1 MYCDN
6 RVNLMGDIK
15 FNEKGF
21 AQTESIA
28 VQWWKGKHQLV
39 YPPVKGG
46 WKLNMALPWD
56 KR

>member
-1 MYCDN
+1 
-6 RVNLMGDIK
+6 MGDIRS
-15 FNEKGF
+15 NEKGF

-28 VQWWKGKHQLV
+28 VQWWKGKHQLA

-46 WKLNMALPWD
+46 WEIKMALPWD